1 MKNAFVKGLVCV
13 ALAVAVLATAG
24 CQKKISRCVL
34 SGTVTNDGQAVPTG
48 TIQFI
53 PQNADPTLQVSGAS
67 ADIVDGHYEL
77 SPDMGLVEGK
87 YKVCIIAK
95 AFKLKKTGEIIDP
108 NDMKDGIINPLDV
121 IDEDLVPPKFG
132 VESEQF
138 VDVGKGKTMTY
149 DVNMT
154 K

>member
-1 MKNAFVKGLVCV
+1 
-13 ALAVAVLATAG
+13 
-24 CQKKISRCVL
+24 
-34 SGTVTNDGQAVPTG
+34 
-48 TIQFI
+48 
-53 PQNADPTLQVSGAS
+53 
-67 ADIVDGHYEL
+67 
-77 SPDMGLVEGK
+77 
-87 YKVCIIAK
+87 
-95 AFKLKKTGEIIDP
+95 
-108 NDMKDGIINPLDV
+108 MKDGIVNPLDV